1 MICQPIPHLVAFVA
15 YLAALARQELS
26 AAEEVAMA
34 ERKRGELPSQATCAW
49 LDEASGAVRMAQRA
63 EAAVRELN
71 AR

>member
-1 MICQPIPHLVAFVA
+1 MICQPLPHLVAFVA
-15 YLAALARQELS
+15 YLAALARQKLS

-34 ERKRGELPSQATCAW
+34 ERKRGELPSLATCAW